1 MFEQIFTILTQC
13 VSSCK
18 KSWKAFQINI
28 NKLLS
33 KLNLLLWSFQIEDAN
48 FFVNASLNA
57 IGSECK
63 SPSSV
68 NSGSASTAAIG
79 GGPIH
84 HVPGDT
90 FVFPSTASSGIAE
103 VSMHSLEFHL
113 SKPSPK
119 RIVLNYLLT

>member
-68 NSGSASTAAIG
+68 HSGSAGAAIG
-79 GGPIH
+79 GLPC
-84 HVPGDT
+84 HVAKDSDTKAET
-90 FVFPSTASSGIAE
+90 FVFPSTAGSSSSAIAE
-103 VSMHSLEFHL
+103 VSCVC
-113 SKPSPK
+113 
-119 RIVLNYLLT
+119 IV